1 MTAVLTLDRGLER
14 VLRTEQR
21 RSRLA
26 AVGVPVAAVLA
37 ALTVGALLM
46 ALDGIAALSV
56 YGEVLR
62 GVFVAD
68 RGLADTAV
76 AATPLV
82 VLGLGLLVAYRARVF
97 TIGAEGQYVVGAVAA
112 TAWAT
117 AGGIRDLPGPL
128 LIVTSMVV
136 GAAAGA
142 VWAGLTATLN
152 TRFGASVVITSLL
165 LNYVAT
171 ALLAWAVRQGI
182 KDPKSFTPQSRLLGA
197 ATLPS
202 VPGLGRVHIGFVL
215 ALVLV
220 PVLAVVL
227 ARTRVGYRVNVMG
240 DNVDALTANE
250 LPART
255 LTMTVLLVCGALAGL
270 AGFVQVA
277 GVNGRLTGAFATGY
291 GFTAIIVVLLG
302 RLKPFGVLAAALALS
317 ALTIGFDAAER
328 TYAIPSSIVSVIQAL
343 VVVFF
348 VVGDALASRWAAS

>member
-1 MTAVLTLDRGLER
+1 MTAMLTIDRGLER
-14 VLRTEQR
+14 VLRLEQR

-37 ALTVGALLM
+37 ALAVGAVLM

-56 YGEVLR
+56 YGEVVR
-62 GVFVAD
+62 GVVTAD
-68 RGLADTAV
+68 RGLSDTAI

-82 VLGLGLLVAYRARVF
+82 ILALGLLVAYRARVF

-117 AGGIRDLPGPL
+117 AGGIRDLPGPI
-128 LIVTSMVV
+128 LIVTSIVMGMV
-136 GAAAGA
+136 AGA
-142 VWAGLTATLN
+142 VWAALTAVLN
-152 TRFGASVVITSLL
+152 ARFGASVVITSLL
-165 LNYVAT
+165 LNYVA
-171 ALLAWAVRQGI
+171 AAVLAWAVRQGI
-182 KDPKSFTPQSRLLGA
+182 KDPKAFTPQSRLLDA
-197 ATLPS
+197 ASLPS
-202 VPGLGRVHIGFVL
+202 VPGLGRVHLGFVF

-227 ARTRVGYRVNVMG
+227 ARTRMGYRVSVMG
-240 DNVDALTANE
+240 DNVDALAANE
-250 LPART
+250 LPSRV

-270 AGFVQVA
+270 AGYVQVA
-277 GVNGRLTGAFATGY
+277 GVTGRLTGAFATGY

-302 RLKPFGVLAAALALS
+302 RLKPFGVLVAALGLS
-317 ALTIGFDAAER
+317 ALTIGFDTAER

-348 VVGDALASRWAAS
+348 VVGDALATRWTR